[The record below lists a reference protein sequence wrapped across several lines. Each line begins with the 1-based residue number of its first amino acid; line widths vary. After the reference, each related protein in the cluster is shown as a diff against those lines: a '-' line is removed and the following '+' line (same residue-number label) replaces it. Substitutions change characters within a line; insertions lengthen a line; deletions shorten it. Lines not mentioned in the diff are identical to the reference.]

1 MTPAL
6 WRPTRRHPMHQL
18 SPSHT
23 IANIRMEDVMHL
35 HVYIY
40 DHRLLALLDT
50 GSTHNL
56 ST

>member
-1 MTPAL
+1 
-6 WRPTRRHPMHQL
+6 MHQL